1 MNAMKKWKDKFTKKS
16 REIDISPVM
25 IPERGFVL
33 TRDGEFLLLNKEFHY
48 QGFSQIITYLYPEES
63 KKIITDFETDT
74 RSYVA
79 LLQNRDNIVFLNHSI
94 VHFGEYREDPHFIFT
109 TIGSLY
115 LPCEINKLSKEQC
128 ATLLEFLPDF
138 ERMRYLSIDVQR
150 EHTLSVQTLKEE
162 LLEYLVAKKR

>member
-48 QGFSQIITYLYPEES
+48 QGFSQIITYLYPEEN

-94 VHFGEYREDPHFIFT
+94 VHFGEYREDPHFIFR
-109 TIGSLY
+109 LY
-115 LPCEINKLSKEQC
+115 VVPERYDAMKKFIADELSYGKKE
-128 ATLLEFLPDF
+128 
-138 ERMRYLSIDVQR
+138 
-150 EHTLSVQTLKEE
+150 
-162 LLEYLVAKKR
+162 